1 MRHTGLAIEVS
12 GLHKSYRSLIGA
24 AQVALRGVDL
34 RVPRG
39 TAFGLIGQNGAGK
52 TSFLKTLLGVVRPSA
67 GSVRVLGGDP
77 EEPAVRRRIG
87 YLPERLHLPAAL
99 DGIGFLTSV
108 ARLKGVRVAAQEL
121 RDAAHRVGLSN
132 DATRLIGTYSKGMKQ
147 RLALAAALLGAPDLL
162 VLDEPTDG
170 VDPLG
175 RADIRVILAEE
186 RARGATIFLN
196 SHLLSETER
205 ICDRIG
211 VLARGQLVREGPLS
225 ELSGETD
232 AYRCR
237 FAMPAPVDP
246 LVSLGF
252 TPGEEAGVFR
262 VRAACAETLNA
273 KLDAARSRGAL
284 LVDLRRDVRD
294 LEEVLAAAMQGAA

>member
-1 MRHTGLAIEVS
+1 MRQTGLAIEVS

-186 RARGATIFLN
+186 RARGATIFFTGAASPLDR
-196 SHLLSETER
+196 SQPTAARHTIPTRRDAPRMPAMATTAPRLSFGLRRWMRASRKRARRDLRER
-205 ICDRIG
+205 R
-211 VLARGQLVREGPLS
+211 VLARCLP
-225 ELSGETD
+225 
-232 AYRCR
+232 
-237 FAMPAPVDP
+237 
-246 LVSLGF
+246 
-252 TPGEEAGVFR
+252 
-262 VRAACAETLNA
+262 
-273 KLDAARSRGAL
+273 
-284 LVDLRRDVRD
+284 
-294 LEEVLAAAMQGAA
+294 